1 MIYPFSDV
9 RKIVK
14 FRLWHFILFWFS
26 AVRFFTHIFNG
37 FFLSFKN
44 ITVCQ
49 ASSCTTFVWSPEANH
64 NKYFHS
70 S

>member
-1 MIYPFSDV
+1 MIYPFSNV

-14 FRLWHFILFWFS
+14 FRLWHFILFGFF

-44 ITVCQ
+44 PAVC
-49 ASSCTTFVWSPEANH
+49 
-64 NKYFHS
+64 
-70 S
+70 